1 MILISESLVRNSKSL
16 MRFHHAKGKKRTFM
30 FPNDRKRIIIHEVHK
45 MLRSDSKA
53 KVLAAHCGYKS
64 IYQKIAE

>member
-1 MILISESLVRNSKSL
+1 

>member
-1 MILISESLVRNSKSL
+1 
-16 MRFHHAKGKKRTFM
+16 M

-45 MLRSDSKA
+45 MLRCDSKA

-64 IYQKIAE
+64 IYQKIAEWVYWNNVTEDIK